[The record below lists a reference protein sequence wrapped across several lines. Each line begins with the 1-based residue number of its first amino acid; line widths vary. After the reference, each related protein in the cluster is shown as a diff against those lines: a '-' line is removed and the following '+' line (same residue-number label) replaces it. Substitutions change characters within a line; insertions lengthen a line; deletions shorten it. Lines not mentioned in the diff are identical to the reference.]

1 MVKNMQYVGIGFKVV
16 GLGGF
21 YQRITCSAGICPS
34 GGVGEQPRFSTNGE
48 GPNGI
53 FGQHI
58 TDIQMAIIAV
68 ARECAPLIEGIID
81 GFSGQ

>member
-1 MVKNMQYVGIGFKVV
+1 MVKNMQYVGIRFKIV

-21 YQRITCSAGICPS
+21 NERVTRSAGICPS
-34 GGVGEQPRFSTNGE
+34 GGVGEQPRFSANGE
-48 GPNGI
+48 GPDGI

-68 ARECAPLIEGIID
+68 TRERAPLV
-81 GFSGQ
+81 

>member
-1 MVKNMQYVGIGFKVV
+1 MVKNMQYLGIRLKIV

-21 YQRITCSAGICPS
+21 NERVIRSAVISLS
-34 GGVGEQPRFSTNGE
+34 GGVGEQPRFSANGE
-48 GPNGI
+48 GPDGM

-68 ARECAPLIEGIID
+68 TRERAPLV
-81 GFSGQ
+81 